1 VFNKGTEL
9 VVTTLMVK
17 SCNERNVSNLAHNIP
32 NQDGETISR
41 EGYKHI
47 LFSQLQSKIKFGP
60 TVTRFVKS
68 MVQVIFHHSCIAP
81 NPGYVLHYAQICK
94 SQAELG
100 ENQWQ
105 PQ

>member
-60 TVTRFVKS
+60 TVTGFVKC
-68 MVQVIFHHSCIAP
+68 MVHVIVHHSYMPP
-81 NPGYVLHYAQICK
+81 NPGYVLHYVQICK
-94 SQAELG
+94 SQAELR
-100 ENQWQ
+100 ENQ
-105 PQ
+105 